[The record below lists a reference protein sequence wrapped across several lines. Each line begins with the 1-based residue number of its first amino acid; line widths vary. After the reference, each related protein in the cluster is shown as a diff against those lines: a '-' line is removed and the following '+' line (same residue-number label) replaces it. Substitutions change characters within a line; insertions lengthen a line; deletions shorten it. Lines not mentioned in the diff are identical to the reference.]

1 MFAGVGFRCLGLR
14 RRQGYEYSGR
24 EIPDLGRK
32 LGGGFSGKVRAGLR
46 DGDVYPLEWK
56 RSFVWFQ

>member
-1 MFAGVGFRCLGLR
+1 MGFRCLGLR

-46 DGDVYPLEWK
+46 DGDVRVY
-56 RSFVWFQ
+56 